1 MSDMRQ
7 DGQDP
12 AFAGN
17 KSSVNVIRLRIVI
30 LRVAD
35 LE

>member
-1 MSDMRQ
+1 MSDMPQ

-17 KSSVNVIRLRIVI
+17 KSSINVIRLRNAI